1 MVKCRDVMT
10 ENPVCC
16 LTDDSVERIAQWM
29 ETEDIGS
36 VPVVDNYQARKLIG
50 IVTDRDLALRVIG
63 AKRDPAA
70 TLVGEVMTPNP
81 VTAHPSD
88 DLEAAMEKMA
98 QERIRRLPVVDESGQ
113 LVGIVAQ
120 ADLVT
125 RLRDPHKATDVIQEV
140 SQPDT
145 LAVNH

>member
-1 MVKCRDVMT
+1 MT

-50 IVTDRDLALRVIG
+50 IVTDRDLAIRVIG
-63 AKRDPAA
+63 AKRDPAT

-81 VTAHPSD
+81 VTSYPSD
-88 DLEAAMEKMA
+88 DLETVMDKMS

-145 LAVNH
+145 VVAHH

>member
-1 MVKCRDVMT
+1 MVKCREVMT

-16 LTDDSVERIAQWM
+16 LTDDSFERIAQWM

-36 VPVVDNYQARKLIG
+36 VPVVDNYQSRKLIG

-63 AKRDPAA
+63 AKRDPV
-70 TLVGEVMTPNP
+70 TTQVGEVMTPNP
-81 VTAHPSD
+81 VAANPSD
-88 DLEAAMEKMA
+88 DLEHVMDKMS
-98 QERIRRLPVVDESGQ
+98 QERVRRLPVVDESGQ
-113 LVGIVAQ
+113 LVGIIAQ

-145 LAVNH
+145 VVVHH